1 MECLEGYTGHVMS
14 SVILSGG
21 MKMSHEHGMLR
32 GVYMSRH
39 VFCHTFRRY
48 ENKRRAS
55 ELEMLTLLIR
65 I

>member
-1 MECLEGYTGHVMS
+1 MECLEGYTCHVMS

-21 MKMSHEHGMLR
+21 MKMRDAHGMLR

>member
-1 MECLEGYTGHVMS
+1 MECFGAYTCLVMS

-21 MKMSHEHGMLR
+21 MKLRDEHGMLR

-55 ELEMLTLLIR
+55 ELEMLNLLIR

>member
-1 MECLEGYTGHVMS
+1 MECLWRDAFFVVT
-14 SVILSGG
+14 SVVLSGG
-21 MKMSHEHGMLR
+21 MEMRDEHGMLR

-48 ENKRRAS
+48 ENLRRAS
-55 ELEMLTLLIR
+55 ELEMLNLLIR